1 VKQKGPFAGKLKVL
15 RSDYANMPDR
25 SIATA
30 DGKCVAY
37 CGDLSPKENAA
48 YAREIVRRWNSFVP
62 NPRHVE
68 PAKPDV
74 KTD

>member
-1 VKQKGPFAGKLKVL
+1 MKQKVRFAGKLKVL

-48 YAREIVRRWNSFVP
+48 YAREIVRRWNSMSNPP
-62 NPRHVE
+62 NL
-68 PAKPDV
+68 
-74 KTD
+74 T